1 MTNIDKYIEKY
12 HNTEDFKK
20 AISEFVTN
28 GLEPKGTMSK
38 KQVMSLIEEAIDW
51 GIQYAD
57 AYPNKL
63 N

>member
-1 MTNIDKYIEKY
+1 MTNLDKYIGQY

-20 AISEFVTN
+20 AVSSFVVN

-38 KQVMSLIEEAIDW
+38 KQVQSLIEDAIDW
-51 GIQYAD
+51 GIRYAD